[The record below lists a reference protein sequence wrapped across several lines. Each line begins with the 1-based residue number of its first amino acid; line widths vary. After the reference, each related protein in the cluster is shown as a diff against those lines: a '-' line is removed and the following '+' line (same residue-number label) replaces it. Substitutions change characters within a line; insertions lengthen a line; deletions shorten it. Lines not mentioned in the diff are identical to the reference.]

1 MFPFHPQTAG
11 NKDAS
16 RHNDTKTKDM
26 KAKKYLY
33 QTAGKAAALAAC
45 LLLFSCSGDDLAD
58 YGSANGGKHSDNICF
73 SISAADKAMAKGA
86 SLADSS
92 KAAGEYTAARF
103 VMRSPD
109 TDDTLCVQTVISDG
123 INVTSFEGGT
133 AATRGVP
140 VTSLETYDSFHVQAH
155 CTDNGTPVS
164 QFYMDDNATNSDGTV
179 WSTSQVRYW
188 PGENRTLQFFA
199 WAPAD
204 AAFTATPGSPESTT
218 FKYEVPALAAEQ
230 KDIVVATTVPYAGNY
245 EQQVPLTFKHIL
257 TAVKFETG
265 SQMQPGTI
273 KSVALKGVKKSGT
286 YTAFPTGSTGEG
298 TWTLNDATADY
309 TQELNKT
316 TTGTETDGTAVT
328 AEEGTFMM
336 LPQTLPD
343 GAEVEVVFQD
353 GTSGQERTMSASI
366 AGTQWPQG
374 KTVTYKLSITPEY
387 KFEITEENPV
397 IDAHYVIFQTTLKVS
412 GVAPNQSWTITAPT
426 LDGANVTIQRQSDM
440 NSWAR
445 QGYWTDRNVNQGGD
459 DTGSARGTNTLSGTG
474 SGEFPIAIFVPE
486 NIGEA
491 ERTVE
496 LSAGIGTSGDA
507 VQTISIKQL
516 CPSWFSSNLGCERLE
531 GDPEPWGFYWDNDY
545 KLVYDLTK
553 LGESYRE
560 DIRIYVEWTKALKS
574 LSESFW
580 IGWLITWI
588 FGDDIPDLSFVEM
601 EKSQTSWIGWGGIAD
616 KITINLGSISTAG
629 IATSD
634 TDGQSNT
641 GDVYNFEGIQFV
653 NEIINMIHSIPG
665 YTDNILTTSGTGVFP
680 TDNASIACMKL
691 NSWNIISISSTTDG
705 TQQML
710 TLTSD
715 SNLPDW
721 YLPAR
726 NEVNGIK
733 DSDYALNG
741 EYWTSTA
748 ANDNQHA
755 YKYNASGSITQDTR
769 DNVLNVRAVR
779 KKP

>member
-45 LLLFSCSGDDLAD
+45 LLMFSCSSDDL
-58 YGSANGGKHSDNICF
+58 DNIRKTTQGGSISF

-123 INVTSFEGGT
+123 INVTSFEGGA

-140 VTSLETYDSFHVQAH
+140 VTSLETYGLFHVQAH
-155 CTDNGTPVS
+155 CTDNGAPVS

-199 WAPAD
+199 WAPAN

-218 FKYEVPALAAEQ
+218 FEYEVPALAADQ
-230 KDIVVATTVPYAGNY
+230 KDIVVATTDPYVGNY

-286 YTAFPTGSTGEG
+286 YTAFPTGNTGEG

-316 TTGTETDGTAVT
+316 TTGAETNGTPVT
-328 AEEGTFMM
+328 TEEGTFMM

-387 KFEITEENPV
+387 EFKLSDERTL
-397 IDAHYVIFQTTLKVS
+397 DAHYEIYTTSLVVS
-412 GVAPNQSWTITAPT
+412 GVAAGQSWTITAPN
-426 LDGANVTIQRQSDM
+426 DVTVQAQSDM
-440 NSWAR
+440 NRWAR
-445 QGYWTDRNVNQGGD
+445 QGYWTDRNINERGD
-459 DTGSARGTNTLSGTG
+459 DSGSARGTSSYSNSG

-486 NIGEA
+486 NIGDDKRSIA
-491 ERTVE
+491 
-496 LSAGIGTSGDA
+496 LSISVNGNA
-507 VQTISIKQL
+507 VQTINIEQYA
-516 CPSWFSSNLGCERLE
+516 PSWYGSNIGCERLE
-531 GDPEPWGFYWDNDY
+531 GDPQPWGFYWSNDY
-545 KLVYDLTK
+545 ALTFDLK
-553 LGESYRE
+553 SCDENDRESLRQ
-560 DIRIYVEWTKALKS
+560 YVEWTKALHT
-574 LSESFW
+574 LSTWPF
-580 IGWLITWI
+580 IGWIITAI
-588 FGDDIPDLSFVEM
+588 FGNDIPDLSFVDM
-601 EKSQTSWIGWGGIAD
+601 KKSNTGFLGAGGIAD
-616 KITINLGSISTAG
+616 EITINLGQLNTENIAEST
-629 IATSD
+629 D
-634 TDGQSNT
+634 NGQQNT
-641 GDVYNFEGIQFV
+641 RDIYNFQGIQLV
-653 NEIINMIHSIPG
+653 NEIINRIQNVGG
-665 YTDNILTTSGTGVFP
+665 YNSSMMKETGTGVFP
-680 TDNASIACMKL
+680 TNNAAIACMKL
-691 NSWNIISISSTTDG
+691 NSWNVVTANNEEIL
-705 TQQML
+705 QL
-710 TLTSD
+710 TNNSPT
-715 SNLPDW
+715 PDW
-721 YLPAR
+721 YLPASG
-726 NEVNGIK
+726 EITGIH
-733 DSDYALNG
+733 DDEIPLSGN
-741 EYWTSTA
+741 YWTSTSVQGSHE
-748 ANDNQHA
+748 NA
-755 YKYNASGSITQDTR
+755 YKYDNSGAVSQERRDTR
-769 DNVLNVRAVR
+769 LNVRAVR
-779 KKP
+779 KK

>member
-1 MFPFHPQTAG
+1 
-11 NKDAS
+11 
-16 RHNDTKTKDM
+16 M

-140 VTSLETYDSFHVQAH
+140 VTSLETYGLFHVQAH

-164 QFYMDDNATNSDGTV
+164 QFYMDDNATKSDGTV

-199 WAPAD
+199 WAPAN

-218 FKYEVPALAAEQ
+218 FEYEVPALAADQ
-230 KDIVVATTVPYAGNY
+230 KDIVVATTDPYVGNY

-298 TWTLNDATADY
+298 TWTLNDAIADY

-316 TTGTETDGTAVT
+316 TTGTETNGTPVT

-343 GAEVEVVFQD
+343 GAEVEVVFLDQ
-353 GTSGQERTMSASI
+353 TSGQERTLSASI

-387 KFEITEENPV
+387 EFKLSDERTL
-397 IDAHYVIFQTTLKVS
+397 DAHYEIYTTSLVVS
-412 GVAPNQSWTITAPT
+412 GVAAGQSWTITAPN
-426 LDGANVTIQRQSDM
+426 DVTVQAQSDM
-440 NSWAR
+440 NRWAR
-445 QGYWTDRNVNQGGD
+445 QGYWTDRNINERGD
-459 DTGSARGTNTLSGTG
+459 DSGSARGTSSYSNSG

-486 NIGEA
+486 NIGDDKRSIA
-491 ERTVE
+491 
-496 LSAGIGTSGDA
+496 LSISVNGNA
-507 VQTISIKQL
+507 VQTINIEQYA
-516 CPSWFSSNLGCERLE
+516 PSWYGSNIGCERLE
-531 GDPEPWGFYWDNDY
+531 GDPQPWGFYWSNDY
-545 KLVYDLTK
+545 ALTFDLK
-553 LGESYRE
+553 SCDENDRESLRQ
-560 DIRIYVEWTKALKS
+560 YVEWTKALHT
-574 LSESFW
+574 LSTWPF
-580 IGWLITWI
+580 IGWIITAI
-588 FGDDIPDLSFVEM
+588 FGNDIPDLSFVDM
-601 EKSQTSWIGWGGIAD
+601 KKSNTGFLGAGGIAD
-616 KITINLGSISTAG
+616 EITINLGQLNTENIAEST
-629 IATSD
+629 D
-634 TDGQSNT
+634 NGQQNT
-641 GDVYNFEGIQFV
+641 RDIYNFQGIQLV
-653 NEIINMIHSIPG
+653 NEIINRIQNVGG
-665 YTDNILTTSGTGVFP
+665 YNSSMMKETGTGVFP
-680 TDNASIACMKL
+680 TNNAAIACMKL
-691 NSWNIISISSTTDG
+691 NSWNVVTANNEEIL
-705 TQQML
+705 QL
-710 TLTSD
+710 TNNSPT
-715 SNLPDW
+715 PDW
-721 YLPAR
+721 YLPASG
-726 NEVNGIK
+726 EITGIH
-733 DSDYALNG
+733 DDEIPLSGN
-741 EYWTSTA
+741 YWTSTSVQGSHE
-748 ANDNQHA
+748 NA
-755 YKYNASGSITQDTR
+755 YKYDNSGAVSQERRDTR
-769 DNVLNVRAVR
+769 LNVRAVR
-779 KKP
+779 KK

>member
-1 MFPFHPQTAG
+1 
-11 NKDAS
+11 
-16 RHNDTKTKDM
+16 M

-123 INVTSFEGGT
+123 INVTSFEGGA

-140 VTSLETYDSFHVQAH
+140 VTSLETYGSFHVQAH
-155 CTDNGTPVS
+155 CTDNGAPVS

-218 FKYEVPALAAEQ
+218 FEYEVPALAADQ
-230 KDIVVATTVPYAGNY
+230 KDIVVATTDPYVGNY

-286 YTAFPTGSTGEG
+286 YTAFPTGNTGEG

-316 TTGTETDGTAVT
+316 TTGTETNGTPVT

-366 AGTQWPQG
+366 VGTQWPQG

-387 KFEITEENPV
+387 EFKLSDERIL
-397 IDAHYVIFQTTLKVS
+397 DAHYEIYTTSLVVS
-412 GVAPNQSWTITAPT
+412 GVAAGQSWTITAP
-426 LDGANVTIQRQSDM
+426 DGVTVQAQSDM

-445 QGYWTDRNVNQGGD
+445 QGYWTDRNINGQGND
-459 DTGSARGTNTLSGTG
+459 NGSARGTSSYSNSG

-486 NIGEA
+486 NIGDDKRSIA
-491 ERTVE
+491 
-496 LSAGIGTSGDA
+496 LSISVNGNA
-507 VQTISIKQL
+507 VQTINIEQYA
-516 CPSWFSSNLGCERLE
+516 PSWYGSNIGCERLE
-531 GDPEPWGFYWDNDY
+531 GDPQPWGFYWSNDY
-545 KLVYDLTK
+545 ALTFDLK
-553 LGESYRE
+553 SCDENDRESLRQ
-560 DIRIYVEWTKALKS
+560 YVEWTKALHT
-574 LSESFW
+574 LSTWPF
-580 IGWLITWI
+580 IGWIITAI
-588 FGDDIPDLSFVEM
+588 FGNDIPDLSFVDM
-601 EKSQTSWIGWGGIAD
+601 KKSNTGFLGAGGIAD
-616 KITINLGSISTAG
+616 EITINLGQLNTENIAEST
-629 IATSD
+629 D
-634 TDGQSNT
+634 NGQQNT
-641 GDVYNFEGIQFV
+641 RDIYNFQGIQLV
-653 NEIINMIHSIPG
+653 NEIINRIQNVGG
-665 YTDNILTTSGTGVFP
+665 YNSSMMKETGTGVFP
-680 TDNASIACMKL
+680 TNNAAIACMKL
-691 NSWNIISISSTTDG
+691 NSWNVVTANNEEIL
-705 TQQML
+705 QL
-710 TLTSD
+710 TNNSPT
-715 SNLPDW
+715 PDW
-721 YLPAR
+721 YLPASG
-726 NEVNGIK
+726 EITGIH
-733 DSDYALNG
+733 DDEIPLSGN
-741 EYWTSTA
+741 YWTSTSVQGSHE
-748 ANDNQHA
+748 NA
-755 YKYNASGSITQDTR
+755 YKYDNSGAVSQERRDTR
-769 DNVLNVRAVR
+769 LNVRAVR
-779 KKP
+779 KK

>member
-1 MFPFHPQTAG
+1 
-11 NKDAS
+11 
-16 RHNDTKTKDM
+16 M

-73 SISAADKAMAKGA
+73 SISAADKAMAKGT

-123 INVTSFEGGT
+123 INVTSFEGGA
-133 AATRGVP
+133 AATRGVL
-140 VTSLETYDSFHVQAH
+140 VTSLETYGSFHVQAH
-155 CTDNGTPVS
+155 CTDNGDPVS

-199 WAPAD
+199 WAPAN

-218 FKYEVPALAAEQ
+218 FEYEVPALAADQ
-230 KDIVVATTVPYAGNY
+230 KDIVVATTDPYVGNY

-286 YTAFPTGSTGEG
+286 YTAFPTGNTGEG

-316 TTGTETDGTAVT
+316 TTGAETNGTPVT
-328 AEEGTFMM
+328 AKEGTFMM

-387 KFEITEENPV
+387 ELEFISEPELQ
-397 IDAHYVIFQTTLKVS
+397 DAHYIIYPIHIKAGDVP
-412 GVAPNQSWTITAPT
+412 GGWTITSSDPN
-426 LDGANVTIQRQSDM
+426 NVTLR
-440 NSWAR
+440 
-445 QGYWTDRNVNQGGD
+445 TDLTILTRRGFWIEEDKGTASIRSTAQGD
-459 DTGSARGTNTLSGTG
+459 DITIYAFLTENAGEENRKITLEMRPTNL
-474 SGEFPIAIFVPE
+474 P
-486 NIGEA
+486 
-491 ERTVE
+491 
-496 LSAGIGTSGDA
+496 DA
-507 VQTISIKQL
+507 APQTFTIEQL
-516 CPSWFSSNLGCERLE
+516 CPSWNGNLGCERIEEYDE
-531 GDPEPWGFYWDNDY
+531 GFTGYPWGFKWPEGMKITYNMRNAGLGDLIKNALLNAYLSWFTDY
-545 KLVYDLTK
+545 NNFITK
-553 LGESYRE
+553 ETFILSITSVTINFDAVPQVR
-560 DIRIYVEWTKALKS
+560 VAT
-574 LSESFW
+574 SESD
-580 IGWLITWI
+580 GA
-588 FGDDIPDLSFVEM
+588 
-601 EKSQTSWIGWGGIAD
+601 KNTSELYNYNGINDVSTLMSVLEDWGG
-616 KITINLGSISTAG
+616 T
-629 IATSD
+629 
-634 TDGQSNT
+634 
-641 GDVYNFEGIQFV
+641 
-653 NEIINMIHSIPG
+653 
-665 YTDNILTTSGTGVFP
+665 
-680 TDNASIACMKL
+680 
-691 NSWNIISISSTTDG
+691 TTDV
-705 TQQML
+705 
-710 TLTSD
+710 
-715 SNLPDW
+715 LPLNPEAFAARACAMKNKFHKTIEENGGQTIEIPVLEEEDLVW

-726 NEVNGIK
+726 NQAPDMK
-733 DSDYALNG
+733 DEQYSLQG
-741 EYWTSTA
+741 EYWTSTNA
-748 ANDNQHA
+748 DVEGDNEEA
-755 YKYNASGSITQDTR
+755 YKYIVGGATVLEQR
-769 DNVLNVRAVR
+769 DVNRHVRAVR
-779 KKP
+779 SK

>member
-140 VTSLETYDSFHVQAH
+140 VTSLETYGSFHVQAH
-155 CTDNGTPVS
+155 CTDNGAPVS

-218 FKYEVPALAAEQ
+218 FEYEVPALATDQ
-230 KDIVVATTVPYAGNY
+230 KDIVVATTDPYVGNY
-245 EQQVPLTFKHIL
+245 EQQVPLMFKHIL

-286 YTAFPTGSTGEG
+286 YTAFPTGNTGEG

-316 TTGTETDGTAVT
+316 TTGTETNGTPVT

-387 KFEITEENPV
+387 ELEFISEPELQ
-397 IDAHYVIFQTTLKVS
+397 DAHYIIYPIHIKAGDVP
-412 GVAPNQSWTITAPT
+412 GGWTITSSDP
-426 LDGANVTIQRQSDM
+426 DNVTLR
-440 NSWAR
+440 
-445 QGYWTDRNVNQGGD
+445 TDLTILTRRGFWIEEDKGTASIRSTAQGD
-459 DTGSARGTNTLSGTG
+459 DITIYAFLTENAGEENRKITLEMRPTNL
-474 SGEFPIAIFVPE
+474 P
-486 NIGEA
+486 
-491 ERTVE
+491 
-496 LSAGIGTSGDA
+496 DA
-507 VQTISIKQL
+507 APQTFTIEQL
-516 CPSWFSSNLGCERLE
+516 CPSWNGNLGCERIEEYDE
-531 GDPEPWGFYWDNDY
+531 GFTGYPWGFKWDKDLIIYYDFGWLFDNLGY
-545 KLVYDLTK
+545 KAITFFYLTFFQNNPWVTQDISIIHYGVRFNFGQMGAPNVALDANNGRENTLDLYNYNG
-553 LGESYRE
+553 LNEASSMME
-560 DIRIYVEWTKALKS
+560 MFEEWGITPDTELPSNPTIFAARTCALKNKFNK
-574 LSESFW
+574 EVTTYE
-580 IGWLITWI
+580 GET
-588 FGDDIPDLSFVEM
+588 VERAVLYP
-601 EKSQTSWIGWGGIAD
+601 E
-616 KITINLGSISTAG
+616 NL
-629 IATSD
+629 
-634 TDGQSNT
+634 
-641 GDVYNFEGIQFV
+641 
-653 NEIINMIHSIPG
+653 
-665 YTDNILTTSGTGVFP
+665 
-680 TDNASIACMKL
+680 K
-691 NSWNIISISSTTDG
+691 
-705 TQQML
+705 
-710 TLTSD
+710 
-715 SNLPDW
+715 W
-721 YLPAR
+721 YLPAQ
-726 NEVNGIK
+726 NQAPDMK
-733 DSDYALNG
+733 DEQYPLQG
-741 EYWTSTA
+741 EYWTSTGIS
-748 ANDNQHA
+748 DNQNA
-755 YKYNASGSITQDTR
+755 YKYTVGGSTSAVDRNTSLR
-769 DNVLNVRAVR
+769 VRAVR
-779 KKP
+779 DK

>member
-1 MFPFHPQTAG
+1 
-11 NKDAS
+11 
-16 RHNDTKTKDM
+16 M

-123 INVTSFEGGT
+123 INVTSFEGGA

-164 QFYMDDNATNSDGTV
+164 QFYMDDNATKSDGTV

-199 WAPAD
+199 WAPAN

-218 FKYEVPALAAEQ
+218 FEYEVPALAADQ
-230 KDIVVATTVPYAGNY
+230 KDIVVATTDPYVGNY

-286 YTAFPTGSTGEG
+286 YTAFPTGNTGEG

-316 TTGTETDGTAVT
+316 TTGAETDGTAVT
-328 AEEGTFMM
+328 TKEGTFMM

-387 KFEITEENPV
+387 ELEFISEPELQ
-397 IDAHYVIFQTTLKVS
+397 DAHYIIYPIHIKAGDVP
-412 GVAPNQSWTITAPT
+412 GGWTITSSDPN
-426 LDGANVTIQRQSDM
+426 NVTLR
-440 NSWAR
+440 
-445 QGYWTDRNVNQGGD
+445 TDLTILTRRGFWIEEDKGTASIRSTAQGD
-459 DTGSARGTNTLSGTG
+459 DITIYAFLTENAGEENRKITLEMRPTNL
-474 SGEFPIAIFVPE
+474 P
-486 NIGEA
+486 
-491 ERTVE
+491 
-496 LSAGIGTSGDA
+496 DA
-507 VQTISIKQL
+507 APQTFTIEQL
-516 CPSWFSSNLGCERLE
+516 CPSWNGNLGCERIEEYDE
-531 GDPEPWGFYWDNDY
+531 GFTGYPWGFKWPQGMKITYNMENAHFFDLIKNALLNAYLSWFTDYNDFI
-545 KLVYDLTK
+545 TK
-553 LGESYRE
+553 KTFILSITSVTINFDAVPQVR
-560 DIRIYVEWTKALKS
+560 VAT
-574 LSESFW
+574 SESD
-580 IGWLITWI
+580 GA
-588 FGDDIPDLSFVEM
+588 
-601 EKSQTSWIGWGGIAD
+601 KNTSELYNYNGINDVSTLMSVLEDWGG
-616 KITINLGSISTAG
+616 T
-629 IATSD
+629 
-634 TDGQSNT
+634 
-641 GDVYNFEGIQFV
+641 
-653 NEIINMIHSIPG
+653 
-665 YTDNILTTSGTGVFP
+665 
-680 TDNASIACMKL
+680 
-691 NSWNIISISSTTDG
+691 TTDV
-705 TQQML
+705 
-710 TLTSD
+710 
-715 SNLPDW
+715 LPVNPEAFAARACAMKNKFHKTIEENGGQTIEIPVLEEEDLVW

-726 NEVNGIK
+726 NQAPDMK
-733 DSDYALNG
+733 DEQYLLQG
-741 EYWTSTA
+741 EYWTSTN
-748 ANDNQHA
+748 ANVEGDNEEA
-755 YKYNASGSITQDTR
+755 YKYIVGGVTVLEQR
-769 DNVLNVRAVR
+769 DVNLHVRAVR
-779 KKP
+779 SK

>member
-1 MFPFHPQTAG
+1 
-11 NKDAS
+11 
-16 RHNDTKTKDM
+16 M

-123 INVTSFEGGT
+123 INVTSFEGGA

-164 QFYMDDNATNSDGTV
+164 QFYMDDNATKSDGTV
-179 WSTSQVRYW
+179 WSTSQVCYW

-199 WAPAD
+199 WAPAN

-218 FKYEVPALAAEQ
+218 FEYEVPALAADQ
-230 KDIVVATTVPYAGNY
+230 KDIVVATTDPYVGNY

-286 YTAFPTGSTGEG
+286 YTAFPTGNTGEG

-316 TTGTETDGTAVT
+316 TTGAETDGTAVT
-328 AEEGTFMM
+328 TKEGTFMM

-387 KFEITEENPV
+387 ELEFISEPELQ
-397 IDAHYVIFQTTLKVS
+397 DAHYIIYPIHIKAGDVP
-412 GVAPNQSWTITAPT
+412 GGWTITSSDPN
-426 LDGANVTIQRQSDM
+426 NVTLR
-440 NSWAR
+440 
-445 QGYWTDRNVNQGGD
+445 TDLTILTRRGFWIEEDKGTASIRSTAQGD
-459 DTGSARGTNTLSGTG
+459 DITIYAFLTENAGEENRKITLEMRPTNL
-474 SGEFPIAIFVPE
+474 P
-486 NIGEA
+486 
-491 ERTVE
+491 
-496 LSAGIGTSGDA
+496 DA
-507 VQTISIKQL
+507 APQTFTIEQL
-516 CPSWFSSNLGCERLE
+516 CPSWNGNLGCERIEEYDE
-531 GDPEPWGFYWDNDY
+531 GFTGYPWGFKWPEGMKITYNMRNAGLGDLIKNALLNAYLSWFTDY
-545 KLVYDLTK
+545 NNFITK
-553 LGESYRE
+553 ETFILSITSVTINFDAVPQVR
-560 DIRIYVEWTKALKS
+560 VAT
-574 LSESFW
+574 SESD
-580 IGWLITWI
+580 GA
-588 FGDDIPDLSFVEM
+588 
-601 EKSQTSWIGWGGIAD
+601 KNTSELYNYNGINDVSTLMSVLEDWGG
-616 KITINLGSISTAG
+616 T
-629 IATSD
+629 
-634 TDGQSNT
+634 
-641 GDVYNFEGIQFV
+641 
-653 NEIINMIHSIPG
+653 
-665 YTDNILTTSGTGVFP
+665 
-680 TDNASIACMKL
+680 
-691 NSWNIISISSTTDG
+691 TTDV
-705 TQQML
+705 
-710 TLTSD
+710 
-715 SNLPDW
+715 LPLNPEAFAARACAMKNKFHKTIEENGGQTIEIPVLEEEDLVW

-726 NEVNGIK
+726 NQAPDMK
-733 DSDYALNG
+733 DEQYPLQG
-741 EYWTSTA
+741 EYWTSTNA
-748 ANDNQHA
+748 DVEGDNEEA
-755 YKYNASGSITQDTR
+755 YKYIVGGATVLEQR
-769 DNVLNVRAVR
+769 DVNLHVRAVR
-779 KKP
+779 SK

>member
-1 MFPFHPQTAG
+1 
-11 NKDAS
+11 
-16 RHNDTKTKDM
+16 M

-123 INVTSFEGGT
+123 INVTSFEGGA

-140 VTSLETYDSFHVQAH
+140 VTSLETYVSFHVQAH
-155 CTDNGTPVS
+155 CTDNGAPVS

-218 FKYEVPALAAEQ
+218 FEYEVPALAADQ
-230 KDIVVATTVPYAGNY
+230 KDIVVATTDPYVGNY

-286 YTAFPTGSTGEG
+286 YTAFPTGNTGEG

-328 AEEGTFMM
+328 TKEGTFMM

-387 KFEITEENPV
+387 EFKLSDERTL
-397 IDAHYVIFQTTLKVS
+397 DAHYEIYTTSLVVS
-412 GVAPNQSWTITAPT
+412 GVAAGQSWTITAPN
-426 LDGANVTIQRQSDM
+426 DVTVQAQSDM
-440 NSWAR
+440 NRWAR
-445 QGYWTDRNVNQGGD
+445 QGYWTDRNINERGD
-459 DTGSARGTNTLSGTG
+459 DSGSARGTSSYSNSG

-486 NIGEA
+486 NIGDDKRSIA
-491 ERTVE
+491 
-496 LSAGIGTSGDA
+496 LSISVNGNA
-507 VQTISIKQL
+507 VQTINIEQYA
-516 CPSWFSSNLGCERLE
+516 PSWYGSNIGCERLE
-531 GDPEPWGFYWDNDY
+531 GDPQPWGFYWSNDY
-545 KLVYDLTK
+545 ALTFDLK
-553 LGESYRE
+553 SCDENDRESLRQ
-560 DIRIYVEWTKALKS
+560 YVEWTKALHT
-574 LSESFW
+574 LSTWPF
-580 IGWLITWI
+580 IGWIITAI
-588 FGDDIPDLSFVEM
+588 FGNDIPDLSFVDM
-601 EKSQTSWIGWGGIAD
+601 KKSNTGFLGAGGIAD
-616 KITINLGSISTAG
+616 EITINLGQLNTENIAEST
-629 IATSD
+629 D
-634 TDGQSNT
+634 NGQQNT
-641 GDVYNFEGIQFV
+641 RDIYNFQGIQLV
-653 NEIINMIHSIPG
+653 NEIINRIQNVGG
-665 YTDNILTTSGTGVFP
+665 YNSSMMKETGTGVFP
-680 TDNASIACMKL
+680 TNNAAIACMKL
-691 NSWNIISISSTTDG
+691 NSWNVVTANNEEIL
-705 TQQML
+705 QL
-710 TLTSD
+710 TNNSPT
-715 SNLPDW
+715 PDW
-721 YLPAR
+721 YLPASG
-726 NEVNGIK
+726 EITGIH
-733 DSDYALNG
+733 DDEIPLSGN
-741 EYWTSTA
+741 YWTSTSVQGSHE
-748 ANDNQHA
+748 NA
-755 YKYNASGSITQDTR
+755 YKYDNSGAVSQERRDTR
-769 DNVLNVRAVR
+769 LNVRAVR
-779 KKP
+779 KK